1 MSIFHCVLHIQSE
14 WRDFGTAAKLVH
26 FLESLRHV
34 FLQHAL
40 RKSLCSGLFGCSS
53 HHWIAM
59 LCPHAIQRPA
69 ITRHFL
75 WRLITIMIVFIKRG
89 KPFYSSTL
97 ENQLRN
103 WHNRHPHRPF
113 LCRRCR
119 LCTPYGLHYDG
130 TVQKWLQCQ
139 LSWHT
144 CGGLSLK
151 ISLSCC
157 VIFSLSKSC

>member
-1 MSIFHCVLHIQSE
+1 MMVLHGAHARCNIVSFNPPPTPNGMQLCSSYSRTVTRVHSVQMWAPIKVLHLKFLDSTCRSFTACFTYSQSGAILE
-14 WRDFGTAAKLVH
+14 PLPNSFISSKAFVTY
-26 FLESLRHV
+26 FFNMPYESLYAQV
-34 FLQHAL
+34 CLAVL
-40 RKSLCSGLFGCSS
+40 

-103 WHNRHPHRPF
+103 
-113 LCRRCR
+113 
-119 LCTPYGLHYDG
+119 
-130 TVQKWLQCQ
+130 
-139 LSWHT
+139 
-144 CGGLSLK
+144 
-151 ISLSCC
+151 
-157 VIFSLSKSC
+157 